1 MSNASF
7 YIRKKLGFLLL
18 LLLLDHLQFLQRHTV
33 AETVKINIDSSFEG
47 DVL

>member
-18 LLLLDHLQFLQRHTV
+18 LDHLQFVQRHTV
-33 AETVKINIDSSFEG
+33 AETVEINIDSSFEG

>member
-7 YIRKKLGFLLL
+7 YIRKKLGFL

-33 AETVKINIDSSFEG
+33 AETVEINIDSSFEG